1 MYSFILE
8 IFLSSYLKYDT
19 SICLL
24 TQGDPLKSEV
34 CQKTNSFNDLF
45 NEE

>member
-34 CQKTNSFNDLF
+34 CQKN
-45 NEE
+45 